1 MRTGIIRKMAC
12 GAVVIAASAMMCS
25 CGGWW
30 VGSNGWGITQP
41 GPGGIN
47 IGISGGW
54 NNIAPDPGLLPV
66 PRWADRTDPVDP
78 VDLLHPLT
86 VLIKK

>member
-54 NNIAPDPGLLPV
+54 NNIAPDPGP
-66 PRWADRTDPVDP
+66 PPGP
-78 VDLLHPLT
+78 PMGGPHGPGGPGGPGGPLT